1 MMINKNII
9 LKINNAFNNL
19 LILLINYLKI
29 KQKLILYGALM
40 EENLIIF
47 F

>member
-1 MMINKNII
+1 MIKNKNNI
-9 LKINNAFNNL
+9 LKINNVFNNL
-19 LILLINYLKI
+19 LILLIDYLKI